1 MPEADLDLFFDPVCP
16 FCWITSRWVV
26 EVARLRELTV
36 RWRPISLWLLNR
48 DGADPTQP
56 LSRMHLEGLAQLRVV
71 AAVEREHGP
80 EPIGAL
86 YTALG
91 SAIWDAEPPAG
102 GGFGPLMQRVGGG
115 QDVTASLASV
125 GLSAGFAAA
134 RQDTSL
140 DAIIDASTN
149 EALARVGGGVG
160 TPVLSFAPP
169 DGPAFFGPVLSRIP
183 RGDDALA
190 LFDAVTTLAHTPSFA
205 ELKRSQREMPDL
217 PVLAGAADEA

>member
-1 MPEADLDLFFDPVCP
+1 MPDTDLELFFDPVCP

-36 RWRPISLWLLNR
+36 RWRPISLWMLNHE
-48 DGADPTQP
+48 DADPDAP
-56 LSRMHLEGLAQLRVV
+56 LSRTQQEGLAQLRVV

-80 EPIGAL
+80 DPIGPL

-91 SAIWDAEPPAG
+91 SAIWDAEPAG
-102 GGFGPLMQRVGGG
+102 DGGFGPLLERVGAGL
-115 QDVTASLASV
+115 DVRVSLASV
-125 GLSAGFAAA
+125 GLATHLAAA
-134 RQDTSL
+134 REDTSL
-140 DAIIDASTN
+140 DTVIRASTD

-205 ELKRSQREMPDL
+205 ELKRSQRELPDL
-217 PVLAGAADEA
+217 PVLARSADDA